1 MKKLIAIL
9 LSLTFILSVSV
20 FAATINN
27 PGTSREDVT
36 VTYQSSAS
44 DVTVYSVDIEWGSMD
59 FSYTVSDRTWN
70 PSSHSYSGGTGKW
83 SCATGANIVTIT
95 NHSNSDINC
104 KFEFSSTNDN
114 VQGNFS
120 TDTIN
125 IASAEGYEYNADTLK
140 ATSTLSLSGTIK
152 DATEAGTIGTA
163 SVTIS
168 ASE

>member
-1 MKKLIAIL
+1 MNDKIALVSCSGLSPLGLVVRAASVELALENENIVAACITEYSAQPNNCSAIL
-9 LSLTFILSVSV
+9 
-20 FAATINN
+20 
-27 PGTSREDVT
+27 D
-36 VTYQSSAS
+36 
-44 DVTVYSVDIEWGSMD
+44 D
-59 FSYTVSDRTWN
+59 
-70 PSSHSYSGGTGKW
+70 
-83 SCATGANIVTIT
+83 ANIVTIT